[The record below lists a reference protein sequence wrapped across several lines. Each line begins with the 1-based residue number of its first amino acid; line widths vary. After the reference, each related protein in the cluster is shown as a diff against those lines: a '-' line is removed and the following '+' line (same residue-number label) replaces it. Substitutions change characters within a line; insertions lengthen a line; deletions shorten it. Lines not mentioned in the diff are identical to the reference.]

1 MYLYLKY
8 KFTYFYLVNVPIIQ
22 AYMYIML
29 LHASTFG
36 SIKFNFETC
45 LAVVKEAKILNWL
58 FPGGKTRC

>member
-45 LAVVKEAKILNWL
+45 LAVVKEAKILN
-58 FPGGKTRC
+58 